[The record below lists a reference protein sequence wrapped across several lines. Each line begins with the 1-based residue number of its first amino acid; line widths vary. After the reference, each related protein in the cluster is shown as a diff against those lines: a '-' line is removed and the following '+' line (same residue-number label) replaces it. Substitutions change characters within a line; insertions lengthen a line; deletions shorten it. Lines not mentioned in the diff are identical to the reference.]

1 MAKHG
6 QSFTHLSRRE
16 TQIMETLF
24 AQGEATVEE
33 VRRAIDDGPSYDS
46 VRAILRILETKGFV
60 TRRKEGRKHV
70 CHPTESMYRAK
81 RAATRHLL
89 DTFFRGAMPTAVSTL
104 IDVAEPRL
112 SDDELD
118 ELAALIEAARS
129 KRRRKEG
136 RR

>member
-33 VRRAIDDGPSYDS
+33 VRRAIDDEPSYDS

-70 CHPTESMYRAK
+70 CQPTESMYRAK

-89 DTFFRGAMPTAVSTL
+89 DTFFRGATPTAVSTL
-104 IDVAEPRL
+104 IEVAEPRL